1 MTSVPE
7 KFGRA
12 PRSGGRAAAR
22 QRDVAGLVDQARTV
36 GTAALRV
43 QRRPAVEP
51 DVRTAPL
58 KVAPP
63 RPVATPRAPFVLLVL
78 LLVVGGVLGILVLN
92 TKIAEN
98 SFRIRDLRTKQGSLD
113 QQEQQ
118 LQQDLTEKEAPGNLA
133 AEARRL
139 GLVPAPE
146 LAFIE
151 LPDGRVLGVP
161 QPAGG
166 PVSATDTTAG
176 QGGAD
181 QTGAAQRQGR

>member
-7 KFGRA
+7 KFGNA
-12 PRSGGRAAAR
+12 PRSGGRTAAR
-22 QRDVAGLVDQARTV
+22 QSAAAGLGDQARTV

-43 QRRPAVEP
+43 QRRSAAPSE
-51 DVRTAPL
+51 DNRTAPL

-63 RPVATPRAPFVLLVL
+63 RPVSTPRAPFVLLVL

-98 SFRIRDLRTKQGSLD
+98 SFRIQDLRTKQGSLD
-113 QQEQQ
+113 QKEQQ

-139 GLVPAPE
+139 GLVPASE

-166 PVSATDTTAG
+166 PVSATDAT
-176 QGGAD
+176 QNGAD
-181 QTGAAQRQGR
+181 QSGAAQRQGN